1 MTFNNDASNEYGT
14 NTYLYIN
21 DGSKSNSIYYVP
33 LYKNP
38 TQSNWSNG
46 TYSTDNGYQKDKIYM
61 EKTQLMEKMSTK
73 LAQNL
78 IEEQL
83 SKIELQIQYEEV
95 LNELEDVKMQ
105 LQQAR
110 TDLAIL
116 NNHPDTSIKKVSPE
130 DINLPPVNKQKGA
143 NL

>member
-1 MTFNNDASNEYGT
+1 
-14 NTYLYIN
+14 
-21 DGSKSNSIYYVP
+21 
-33 LYKNP
+33 
-38 TQSNWSNG
+38 
-46 TYSTDNGYQKDKIYM
+46 M

-116 NNHPDTSIKKVSPE
+116 NNHPDASIKKVSPE
-130 DINLPPVNKQKGA
+130 DINLPQVNK
-143 NL
+143 